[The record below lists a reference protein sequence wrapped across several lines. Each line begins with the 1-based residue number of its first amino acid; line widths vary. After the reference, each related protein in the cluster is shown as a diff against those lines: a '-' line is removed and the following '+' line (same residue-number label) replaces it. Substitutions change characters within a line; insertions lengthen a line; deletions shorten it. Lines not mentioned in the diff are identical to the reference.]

1 VARIEEAARHQQA
14 GEDIHPV
21 SVHKV
26 PAAEAIARLAE
37 FDAIIDARSEAEYEL
52 DHLPGALNWPS
63 LDNEE
68 RKLIGTIYTQVS
80 PFEAQKRGAA
90 LVAANIARHIERE
103 VIDKPRSWQPLAYC
117 WRGGKRSGS
126 LAVVLGD
133 IGFRVSVLEG
143 GYKAFRSAVLAALPE
158 LAARLDYR
166 VICGPTGAG
175 KTRLLQALAQAGAQV
190 LDLEALAS
198 HRSSV
203 LGMIPGQP
211 QPTQKRF
218 DTLVWDRLRRF
229 DAARPVF
236 VESESKKVGNL
247 AVPEAL
253 MERMRASPCL
263 RLELPDDE
271 RVALLLEDYDFF
283 VKDQALFCDRLA
295 ALTEIRG
302 KAVVQAWQA
311 QVAAGDI
318 ENVVRELL
326 LKHYDPG
333 YASSIGRN
341 FVQYANAKPIAPA
354 DRSAASMAE
363 LAKAMLREMSESLV
377 PSPSGRGL
385 G

>member
-1 VARIEEAARHQQA
+1 M
-14 GEDIHPV
+14 

-26 PAAEAIARLAE
+26 PAAEAIARLDE
-37 FDAIIDARSEAEYEL
+37 FSIIDARSEAEYEL

-63 LDNEE
+63 LNNEE
-68 RKLIGTIYTQVS
+68 RKLIGTVYTQVS

-103 VIDKPRSWQPLAYC
+103 VLDKPRTWQPLAYC

-126 LAVVLGD
+126 LALVLD
-133 IGFRVSVLEG
+133 QIGFRTSVLEG

-158 LAARLDYR
+158 LAARFDYR
-166 VICGPTGAG
+166 VICGPTGSG
-175 KTRLLQALAQAGAQV
+175 KTRLLHALAQAGAQV

-211 QPTQKRF
+211 QPTPKRF
-218 DTLVWDRLRRF
+218 DTLVWDQLRRF
-229 DAARPVF
+229 DPARPVF
-236 VESESKKVGNL
+236 VESESRKVGNL
-247 AVPEAL
+247 AVPDAL
-253 MERMRASPCL
+253 IERMRCSPCL

-283 VKDQALFCDRLA
+283 VKDQAMFCDRLT

-311 QVAAGDI
+311 QVAAGEI
-318 ENVVRELL
+318 EGVVRELL

-341 FVQYANAKPIAPA
+341 FAGYTGAETIVPA
-354 DRSAASMAE
+354 DRSAAAMAE
-363 LAKAMLREMSESLV
+363 LAKAILRGM
-377 PSPSGRGL
+377 
-385 G
+385 